1 MKRIFLYILP
11 VFTLLSCRNSENRFS
26 LSGEFDHLQQGEFY
40 IYSPDGAIDHL
51 DTIKV
56 TDGSFDYETPL
67 KGKATLML
75 LYPNYSEHVIFA
87 EGGKKVKIKGDAQKL
102 GEAEISGTPE
112 NEEMTQFRMDN
123 LKKDEQGIIQAAE
136 NHIRKN
142 PSSDV
147 STFLFKEYF
156 LKGQIRN
163 PQKVKELYQVLLQAQ
178 PTQTRIKMLQGKIYG
193 LAASAVGEK
202 LPSFQLPT
210 VQGDSINTNSLI
222 GKITLISFWANWRNS
237 GYVIYQLRKLKSK
250 YGNRLGLIN
259 FSLDIN
265 PKILEERMERDSISW
280 PVFCDYKAWDN
291 PLLQKLGVYD
301 IPYHILVDAKQ
312 KILVRSGNFDKD
324 ILPAIEKHFN
334 K

>member
-1 MKRIFLYILP
+1 MKRIFLYILS
-11 VFTLLSCRNSENRFS
+11 VFTLLSCRNSEDRFS

-56 TDGSFDYETPL
+56 TGGSFEYETPL
-67 KGKATLML
+67 KGKGIFML

-87 EGGKKVKIKGDAQKL
+87 EGGEEVKIKGDAQKL

-112 NEEMTQFRMDN
+112 NEEMTRFRLES
-123 LKKDEQGIIQAAE
+123 LKSNMGLIKAAE
-136 NHIRKN
+136 NHIRQN
-142 PSSDV
+142 PASEV

-156 LKGQIRN
+156 LKDPNRN
-163 PQKVKELYQVLLQAQ
+163 NKKTKELYQILVKAQ
-178 PTQTRIKMLQGKIYG
+178 PDQTRLKMLQSKVYG

-202 LPSFQLPT
+202 LPQFKLPALK
-210 VQGDSINTNSLI
+210 GDSINTAKLK
-222 GKITLISFWANWRNS
+222 GKITLISFWASWRNS
-237 GYVIYQLRKLKSK
+237 GYIIYQTRKLRNK
-250 YGNRLGLIN
+250 YGNKLGLISY
-259 FSLDIN
+259 SLDIN
-265 PKILEERMERDSISW
+265 PKILEGSMERDSISW

-291 PLLQKLGVYD
+291 PLLHKLGVYD
-301 IPYHILVDAKQ
+301 IPYHILIDANQ
-312 KILVRSGNFDKD
+312 KIMVRSGNFDKD

>member
-40 IYSPDGAIDHL
+40 IYSPEGAIDHL
-51 DTIKV
+51 DTIQV
-56 TDGSFDYETPL
+56 TDGSFEYHTTL
-67 KGKATLML
+67 KGKATFML

-87 EGGKKVKIKGDAQKL
+87 EGGKEVKIKGDAQKL

-112 NEEMTQFRMDN
+112 NEEMTRFRIEN
-123 LKKDEQGIIQAAE
+123 LKKDDPGIIQAAE

-156 LKGQIRN
+156 LAGQIQN
-163 PQKVKELYQVLLQAQ
+163 PQKVKELYQILLQAQ
-178 PTQTRIKMLQGKIYG
+178 PDQTRLKMLQGKVNG

-202 LPSFQLPT
+202 LPAFQLPA
-210 VQGDSINTNSLI
+210 VQGESINTDKLK
-222 GKITLISFWANWRNS
+222 GKVTLISFWANWRNS
-237 GYVIYQLRKLKSK
+237 GYIIYQLRKLKNK
-250 YGNRLGLIN
+250 YGNKLGLIS

-265 PKILEERMERDSISW
+265 PKILEGSMERDSISW

-301 IPYHILVDAKQ
+301 IPYHILIDADQ
-312 KILVRSGNFDKD
+312 RILVRSGNLDKD
-324 ILPAIEKHFN
+324 ILPEIEKKFN
-334 K
+334 